1 MSNYIHRKIVSSR
14 RCWAVRFDW
23 QLLILLLFYKWKNTY
38 MTRNETARL
47 LGWNLLTYQ
56 FLQKKYLDYI
66 KRQSLLIFVSCAP
79 VGEFNVTCTCS
90 HVQYANSALVTSKTD
105 TTVHKAYQLSLS
117 RVFFLSSWSFFLFVP
132 SSL

>member
-1 MSNYIHRKIVSSR
+1 MEKHVHDWKQDSSTFG
-14 RCWAVRFDW
+14 VK
-23 QLLILLLFYKWKNTY
+23 LVNLEILL
-38 MTRNETARL
+38 A
-47 LGWNLLTYQ
+47 
-56 FLQKKYLDYI
+56 KKYLDYI

-117 RVFFLSSWSFFLFVP
+117 RIFCCFFVRQEVVFKYFSGDLANTS
-132 SSL
+132 